1 MQNEEN
7 NNKKRDFSKNKL
19 SSNDNSSLQKENFYL
34 KKKLEET
41 EKILDKYQKNSLE
54 SNEYFDL
61 NIQNKD
67 NKEINLN
74 NIFNS
79 IYNEHFINLIN
90 ELSNTIKNYYKLNN
104 QILNEKKNLFIFNE
118 QNKNQD
124 LIQTTFNK
132 FNTNLDLFFKDAKLI
147 FKKMKIYRS
156 EKLYEIINNRN
167 NYYIL
172 NNKNRKMSSSEKVK
186 NSYQNNI
193 NISNKYIKNENINFA
208 GTNFIINTDNKNNNN
223 LNINDITSN
232 KLYLDLKEENNQ
244 LKNKIENLTNNDY

>member
-104 QILNEKKNLFIFNE
+104 QILNEKKNSFIFNE

-124 LIQTTFNK
+124 LIQATFNK

-172 NNKNRKMSSSEKVK
+172 NNNNPLVPVRNQMISKEKSPSNNFNFQVVNRGEE
-186 NSYQNNI
+186 
-193 NISNKYIKNENINFA
+193 IKN
-208 GTNFIINTDNKNNNN
+208 DK
-223 LNINDITSN
+223 
-232 KLYLDLKEENNQ
+232 
-244 LKNKIENLTNNDY
+244 

>member
-19 SSNDNSSLQKENFYL
+19 SSNNNSSLQKENFYL

-41 EKILDKYQKNSLE
+41 EIILDKYQKNSLE

-67 NKEINLN
+67 NQEINLD

-104 QILNEKKNLFIFNE
+104 QILNEKKKFI
-118 QNKNQD
+118 
-124 LIQTTFNK
+124 
-132 FNTNLDLFFKDAKLI
+132 
-147 FKKMKIYRS
+147 
-156 EKLYEIINNRN
+156 
-167 NYYIL
+167 YY
-172 NNKNRKMSSSEKVK
+172 
-186 NSYQNNI
+186 
-193 NISNKYIKNENINFA
+193 
-208 GTNFIINTDNKNNNN
+208 
-223 LNINDITSN
+223 
-232 KLYLDLKEENNQ
+232 
-244 LKNKIENLTNNDY
+244 